1 MIKILIGITLDNP
14 NETNSR
20 SVRVKIYPDNQE
32 VFASYINPLTLDHRE
47 QRPNV
52 KVGSEVFVL
61 VDKLYNY
68 YILGTT
74 QQGIQLVD
82 KKIYKIENSD
92 EIQILTDK
100 ELNITSISNSKIE
113 KVNLKAKELKEDL
126 DTKEIQLN
134 TIKIQNS
141 TAELISVL
149 SDTLQ
154 ALIDLEIIG
163 NLGQPAYDSPDTKQT
178 FKDLKSKIDSFKM

>member
-1 MIKILIGITLDNP
+1 MIITTGITLTNP
-14 NETNSR
+14 NENNDR
-20 SVRVKIYPDNQE
+20 FIKVKVYPQNQE
-32 VFASYINPLTLDHRE
+32 VKAMWINPIILDHRE
-47 QRPNV
+47 QKPNI
-52 KVGSEVFVL
+52 KAGSEVFIL
-61 VDKLYNY
+61 IDDLYNY
-68 YILGTT
+68 YVLGTT

-100 ELNITSISNSKIE
+100 DLNIKAINSDFIQNTNIKTSKI
-113 KVNLKAKELKEDL
+113 A
-126 DTKEIQLN
+126 
-134 TIKIQNS
+134 IQND

-163 NLGQPAYDSPDTKQT
+163 NLGRPAYDSPASKQT
-178 FKDLKSKIDSFKM
+178 FIQLKQKLDSFKS